1 MNTQLN
7 NALETALNSETDYAT
22 PINKLIQQPSNF
34 VNQEVRN
41 KNFTQ
46 QQSQEIPVNY
56 HKNFV
61 KSKKTSL
68 LI

>member
-46 QQSQEIPVNY
+46 QTN
-56 HKNFV
+56 
-61 KSKKTSL
+61 
-68 LI
+68 